1 MKSDTV
7 ALVTHRRHLADFVA
21 LTKPRLNSLVVATTG
36 VGYLLGVNAS
46 FEISVALHVL
56 IGAGLVAGGAAALN
70 QISERDIDE
79 SMHRTRQ
86 RPIPTGRLTPTE
98 GRLFAVGISV
108 MGLVELALGT
118 NLVAAAVAATT
129 TVVYVCIYTPLKRR
143 TSLATIIGAIPGALP
158 PVIGWTA
165 ARGALTVEAW
175 VLFGIVFFWQM
186 PHFHAL
192 SWMHRKDFRRAG
204 LPLVATQD
212 EDGRRT
218 ARHAAFFSLL
228 LLPMSLAPTA
238 VGLSGKPYLLF
249 AGGLGL
255 CFLFLAIQFM
265 TSPTETR
272 ARRLFIGS
280 LVYLPA
286 LWVFLLTSRLW

>member
-1 MKSDTV
+1 
-7 ALVTHRRHLADFVA
+7 
-21 LTKPRLNSLVVATTG
+21 
-36 VGYLLGVNAS
+36 
-46 FEISVALHVL
+46 
-56 IGAGLVAGGAAALN
+56 
-70 QISERDIDE
+70 
-79 SMHRTRQ
+79 MHRTRQ

-98 GRLFAVGISV
+98 ARLFAVGISL

-118 NLVAAAVAATT
+118 NVVTAAVAATT
-129 TVVYVCIYTPLKRR
+129 TIIYVAIYTPLKRR
-143 TSLATIIGAIPGALP
+143 TSLATIVGAIPGALP

-165 ARGALTVEAW
+165 ARGALTLEAW
-175 VLFGIVFFWQM
+175 VLFGIVFFWQI

-192 SWMHRKDFRRAG
+192 SWMHREDFRRAG
-204 LPLVATQD
+204 LPLIATQD

-228 LLPMSLAPTA
+228 LLPVSLIPTA
-238 VGLSGKPYLLF
+238 VGLSGKPYLVF

-255 CFLFLAIQFM
+255 GFLFLAIQFM
-265 TSPTETR
+265 TRPTETH

-286 LWVFLLTSRLW
+286 LWSFLLASRLW

>member
-1 MKSDTV
+1 MKSGTV
-7 ALVTHRRHLADFVA
+7 ALVTYRRRVADFIA

-36 VGYLLGVNAS
+36 VGYLLGVNTS
-46 FEISVALHVL
+46 FDISVAIHVL
-56 IGAGLVAGGAAALN
+56 LGASLVAGGAAALN
-70 QISERDIDE
+70 QIAERDIDK

-98 GRLFAVGISV
+98 ARLFAVGISL

-118 NLVAAAVAATT
+118 NVVTAAVAATT
-129 TVVYVCIYTPLKRR
+129 TIIYVAIYTPLKRR
-143 TSLATIIGAIPGALP
+143 TSLATIVGAIPGALP

-165 ARGALTVEAW
+165 ARGALTLEAW
-175 VLFGIVFFWQM
+175 VLFGIVFFWQI

-192 SWMHRKDFRRAG
+192 SWMHREDFRRAG
-204 LPLVATQD
+204 LPLIATQD

-228 LLPMSLAPTA
+228 LLPVSLIPTA
-238 VGLSGKPYLLF
+238 VGLSGKPYLVF

-255 CFLFLAIQFM
+255 GFLFLAIQFM
-265 TSPTETR
+265 TTPTETR

-286 LWVFLLTSRLW
+286 LWVFLLASRQW

>member
-1 MKSDTV
+1 MKSGTL
-7 ALVTHRRHLADFVA
+7 ALVTYRRRLADFIA

-46 FEISVALHVL
+46 IEISVALHVL
-56 IGAGLVAGGAAALN
+56 LGAGLVAGGAAALN
-70 QISERDIDE
+70 QIAERDIDE

-98 GRLFAVGISV
+98 ARLFAVGISL

-118 NLVAAAVAATT
+118 NIVTAAVAATT
-129 TVVYVCIYTPLKRR
+129 TIIYVAIYTPLKRR
-143 TSLATIIGAIPGALP
+143 TSLATIVGAIPGALP

-165 ARGALTVEAW
+165 ARGALTLEAW
-175 VLFGIVFFWQM
+175 VLFGIVFFWQI

-192 SWMHRKDFRRAG
+192 SWMHREDFRRAG
-204 LPLVATQD
+204 LPLIATQD

-218 ARHAAFFSLL
+218 GRHAAFFSLL
-228 LLPMSLAPTA
+228 LLPVSLIPTA
-238 VGLSGKPYLLF
+238 VGLSGKPYLVL

-255 CFLFLAIQFM
+255 GFLFLAIQFM
-265 TSPTETR
+265 TTPTETH

-286 LWVFLLTSRLW
+286 LWVFLLASRQW

>member
-7 ALVTHRRHLADFVA
+7 PLVTHRRHLADFVA

-129 TVVYVCIYTPLKRR
+129 TVVYVGIYTPLKRR

-165 ARGALTVEAW
+165 AR
-175 VLFGIVFFWQM
+175 
-186 PHFHAL
+186 
-192 SWMHRKDFRRAG
+192 
-204 LPLVATQD
+204 
-212 EDGRRT
+212 
-218 ARHAAFFSLL
+218 
-228 LLPMSLAPTA
+228 AP
-238 VGLSGKPYLLF
+238 
-249 AGGLGL
+249 
-255 CFLFLAIQFM
+255 
-265 TSPTETR
+265 E
-272 ARRLFIGS
+272 
-280 LVYLPA
+280 
-286 LWVFLLTSRLW
+286 